1 MIYGIKKD
9 CTHEHIVYSRIDD
22 ECVKK
27 CHYNENGQKTK
38 EKEINVRK
46 VHQNIRSHRNV
57 DDFFED
63 MIWNYG
69 YHKVN

>member
-1 MIYGIKKD
+1 MNILF
-9 CTHEHIVYSRIDD
+9 TQELMMNVL
-22 ECVKK
+22 KK

-46 VHQNIRSHRNV
+46 VFQNRRSHRNV

-63 MIWNYG
+63 MVRNYG
-69 YHKVN
+69 YHKVNY